1 MFKHLLVPIDLS
13 TRNARILAVALGL
26 AKRDRAR
33 VTLLHVIER
42 VEGVPV
48 GELQGF
54 YRLLKKRAR
63 QRLGAAA
70 RKFAALGIDTVE
82 SVVIGTPARD
92 IVKVAASDDIDLIVM
107 GSHRLES
114 PATPRAALGTTSHR
128 VAILAPCPV
137 LLVR

>member
-1 MFKHLLVPIDLS
+1 MFTHLLVPIDLS
-13 TRNARILAVALGL
+13 TKNARILAVALAL
-26 AKRDRAR
+26 AERDRAR

-48 GELQGF
+48 SEIQGF

-63 QRLGAAA
+63 ERLDAAG
-70 RKFAALGIDTVE
+70 RKFAAAGITVVE
-82 SVVIGTPARD
+82 SVFIGTSARD
-92 IVKVAASDDIDLIVM
+92 IVKVAASNGIDLIVM
-107 GSHRLES
+107 GSHRLED
-114 PATPRAALGTTSHR
+114 PAAAGGALGTTSHK